1 MKPLSPILAY
11 LDPSAG
17 SMLLQVLL
25 GGSAALL
32 VILKLCWRRFR
43 DLLALQKQKASKDL
57 S

>member
-1 MKPLSPILAY
+1 VKPLSPILAY